1 MRIVIGGDHA
11 GFQLK
16 TQLIPFLEEMGHH
29 VTDVGAHSEEP
40 VDFPDVARDL
50 CELLLEEKADR
61 GIMCCGTGVGASIAC
76 NKIRGIRAAL
86 CHDTHCAHQ
95 CVEHDNVNVLTM
107 GHWIIGRKLA
117 EEIVTAFMGA
127 VFEDNEDFH
136 RRVAKLSELEEWG
149 RTRS

>member
-1 MRIVIGGDHA
+1 MRILIGGDHA

-16 TQLIPFLEEMGHH
+16 SHLIPCLENLGHEI
-29 VTDVGAHSEEP
+29 TDVGAFSEEP
-40 VDFPDVARDL
+40 VDFPDIAKKL
-50 CELLLEEKADR
+50 CGLILDGKAER

-95 CVEHDNVNVLTM
+95 CVEHDNANVIAI
-107 GHWIIGRKLA
+107 GQWIIGEKLA
-117 EEIVTAFMGA
+117 EEIVAEFIGA
-127 VFEDNEDFH
+127 EFEDNEDVR

-149 RTRS
+149 RTRT

>member
-16 TQLIPFLEEMGHH
+16 SHLMSFLKELGHE
-29 VTDVGAHSEEP
+29 VTDVGAFDEEP
-40 VDFPDVARDL
+40 VDFPDVAKEL
-50 CELLLEEKADR
+50 CVLLLDGKADR

-86 CHDTHCAHQ
+86 CHHTHCAHQ
-95 CVEHDNVNVLTM
+95 CVEHDNVNVVAM
-107 GHWIIGRKLA
+107 GHWIIGQKLS
-117 EEIVTAFMGA
+117 EEIAAVFIEA
-127 VFEDNEDFH
+127 VFEDSEDVR
-136 RRVAKLSELEEWG
+136 RRVAKLDELEEWG